1 MRDRYNTIFSAIQS
15 NPNLAATID
24 QQMKNIQDGRIGNNY
39 AEFVVVRQ
47 TPSGPVAYLIYF
59 VRSEDGIWRVDG
71 M

>member
-1 MRDRYNTIFSAIQS
+1 
-15 NPNLAATID
+15 
-24 QQMKNIQDGRIGNNY
+24 MKNIQDGRIANNY

-47 TPSGPVAYLIYF
+47 TAGGPVANLIYF